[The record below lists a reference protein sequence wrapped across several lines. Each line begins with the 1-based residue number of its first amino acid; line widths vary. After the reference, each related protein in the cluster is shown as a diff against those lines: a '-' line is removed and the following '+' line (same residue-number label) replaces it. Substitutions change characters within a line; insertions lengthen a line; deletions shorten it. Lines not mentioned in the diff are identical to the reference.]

1 MKKLLSL
8 LLILVLCLSL
18 AACGD
23 DAVRKVSATAL
34 YVDDKLVGVMER
46 AADIQAIL
54 DEMQAQALAEYGGVG
69 DPRVSFVQEV
79 RLQEQSH
86 PHTEMM
92 DKETLKK
99 LLTAK
104 TEVAATYVVQKG
116 DTVAAIAKKHNLTEK
131 ELQEL
136 NPDCEINKLEVGTIL
151 NVGGTRM
158 QSFLQVQVVQ
168 TLYEE
173 GAEIPYKTR
182 TVYRDDKDTAWL
194 QVTTE
199 GVEGLKNVTTEITY
213 VDGYEVERSIEEE
226 IIKNAVTKVV
236 EKGTKGNGFD
246 GENWVWPVPVCHNV
260 YQGYSSGHLGIAISS
275 GPVPVLDKPV
285 VAANGGEVV
294 YAGWYYDYG
303 YYVKIDHGNGLYTT
317 YAHLNSISVVTGQKV
332 SAGQQIGL
340 VGNTGNS
347 NGPHLYFEVI
357 KNGVKVNPLDYV
369 KP

>member
-23 DAVRKVSATAL
+23 DTVKEISATAL

-46 AADIQAIL
+46 AADIQAVL
-54 DEMQAQALAEYGGVG
+54 DEVQAQALAEYGGVG
-69 DPRVSFVQEV
+69 DPRASFVQEV
-79 RLQEQSH
+79 RLQEQRH

-104 TEVAATYVVQKG
+104 TEVAPTYVVQEG
-116 DTVAAIAKKHNLTEK
+116 DTFAAIATKHNLTEK

-136 NPDCEINKLEVGTIL
+136 NPDCDINKPEVGTIL

-173 GAEIPYKTR
+173 GVKIPYKTR
-182 TVYRDDKDTAWL
+182 NVYRDDKESDWS

-199 GVEGLKNVTTEITY
+199 GKDGVKNVTTHVTY
-213 VDGYEVERSIEEE
+213 VDGVETDRVEEEE
-226 IIKNAVTKVV
+226 IVTEAVTKVV
-236 EKGTKGNGFD
+236 ERGSKGTATTD
-246 GENWVWPVPVCHNV
+246 TWVWPVPVCHRV
-260 YQGYSSGHLGIAISS
+260 YQDYHSGHRGIDISS
-275 GPVPVLDKPV
+275 GPEPVLGKPA
-285 VAANGGEVV
+285 VAANGGEVIF
-294 YAGWYYDYG
+294 AGWYYNYG
-303 YYVKIDHGNGLYTT
+303 YTVKIQHDNGLVTV
-317 YAHLNSISVVTGQKV
+317 YAHLESVSVEVGQRV
-332 SAGQQIGL
+332 AAGQEIGK

-347 NGPHLYFEVI
+347 FGPHLHFEVI
-357 KNGVKVNPLDYV
+357 KNGVKVNPLNYV
-369 KP
+369 TP